1 MQNLS
6 PEITI
11 VAVAGIAAAAGFI
24 IGASLMWLA
33 QFRINNEKKV
43 TKSFHPKEI
52 AHHHSN

>member
-1 MQNLS
+1 MQNTS
-6 PEITI
+6 EITI

-43 TKSFHPKEI
+43 IKSFHPKEI